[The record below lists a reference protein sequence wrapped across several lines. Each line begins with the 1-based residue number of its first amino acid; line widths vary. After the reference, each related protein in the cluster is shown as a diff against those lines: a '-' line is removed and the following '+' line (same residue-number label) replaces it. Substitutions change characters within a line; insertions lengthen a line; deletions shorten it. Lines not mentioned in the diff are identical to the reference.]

1 MAWNQD
7 FVQTDNSAVEKRGY
21 SQERQSQLGSQS
33 LNPSRDGGEEGDV
46 GDSDEEPLMD
56 LGV

>member
-1 MAWNQD
+1 M
-7 FVQTDNSAVEKRGY
+7 QTDNSTVEKRGD

-33 LNPSRDGGEEGDV
+33 LNSSRDGGEEGDV